1 MGLGIMFD
9 DVLVWKQG
17 FQYDKN
23 NFLTGSKICLFAK
36 GLPMILDKNLKLP
49 PSLLFFKLGL
59 DILFD
64 VLDKKQGFLY
74 YKNNF
79 LT

>member
-1 MGLGIMFD
+1 
-9 DVLVWKQG
+9 
-17 FQYDKN
+17 
-23 NFLTGSKICLFAK
+23 
-36 GLPMILDKNLKLP
+36 MILVKNLKLL

>member
-23 NFLTGSKICLFAK
+23 NFLTGSKLCLFAK
-36 GLPMILDKNLKLP
+36 GLPMILVKNWQFFR
-49 PSLLFFKLGL
+49 SLLFFKLGL

-64 VLDKKQGFLY
+64 DVLDKTRLSI
-74 YKNNF
+74 
-79 LT
+79 L

>member
-1 MGLGIMFD
+1 
-9 DVLVWKQG
+9 
-17 FQYDKN
+17 
-23 NFLTGSKICLFAK
+23 
-36 GLPMILDKNLKLP
+36 MILVKNLKFL

-64 VLDKKQGFLY
+64 DVLDKKQGFLY
-74 YKNNF
+74 YENNF